1 MNPAAMATAIDVIEL
16 GADALMTAAPALR
29 RHEAVAMTAVI
40 LAATF
45 PESAAIVAEQAYARA
60 VEHRGGDP
68 IAAVGRYAIELRM
81 QAQDPST

>member
-1 MNPAAMATAIDVIEL
+1 MATAIDVIEL
-16 GADALMTAAPALR
+16 GADALMTTAPGLR
-29 RHEAVAMTAVI
+29 RHEAVAMTAVV

-68 IAAVGRYAIELRM
+68 IAAVGRYAIELRV